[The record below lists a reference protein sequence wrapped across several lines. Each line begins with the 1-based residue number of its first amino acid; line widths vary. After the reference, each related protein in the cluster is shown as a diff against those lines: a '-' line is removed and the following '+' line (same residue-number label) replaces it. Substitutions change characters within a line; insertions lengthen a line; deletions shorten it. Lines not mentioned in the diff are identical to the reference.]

1 MPDIYP
7 PREKLIEILVDDSI
21 NSWYDRE
28 DQADYFSYLM
38 RVGFIGYNNLTDQQL
53 IDECID
59 RELNFE
65 ELQNA

>member
-7 PREKLIEILVDDSI
+7 PREKLIELLVDDDV
-21 NSWYDRE
+21 NGFYDRD
-28 DQADYFSYLM
+28 DQADYFSYLL
-38 RVGFIGYNNLTDQQL
+38 RVGFVGYNNQTDQQL